1 MKLSVRFFS
10 SLYISLLCA
19 CASSSVT
26 ATQTDKPERWFE
38 IEVIL
43 FKQLSDKKLLKEQ
56 FPDNISSTN
65 LPQYKKHIDILTPY
79 LQPKLSGIKQFIPLC
94 GEKDAQ
100 QVFLESLQKVDTPF
114 PDIIKKIEHVDSFT
128 MPEFSTE
135 KHITLQQEH
144 KTTNITRSTPELDSN
159 SKLSNV
165 TTEKA
170 ELKASQHL
178 LDNNKG
184 SGVEQS
190 KFVFDF
196 QEEALA
202 SPLFSTQNICI
213 ITRKDIEQL
222 FTDGQLTNFQ
232 LDAFDVE
239 ALPTKL
245 NASGA
250 HISNTPYLIA
260 NESLQL
266 AGIKQRLQWS
276 KEFKPL
282 LHFGWRQVGV
292 TRDKATPIKLFAGKH
307 LNSQYQQ
314 ALNDYQSALN
324 DAILAEQLTFQ
335 HLNNVEQHEV
345 DSATVQIEQKK
356 QSNNNYAEIK
366 QQQLTQLFNDLK
378 NIESADINSL
388 IGDIELQTFDELT
401 TINEA
406 SVNEYKQLNVGSPP
420 KEPLQPWFLD
430 GFFKVHLDHYLYIT
444 ADFNVLGQS
453 LVKSTNND
461 SDKVDVRV
469 INFSQNK
476 RVITGEIHYF
486 DHPYIGMI
494 VQIRRFDPSK
504 PKEDAVTQVVN

>member
-10 SLYISLLCA
+10 LLYISLLCA
-19 CASSSVT
+19 SVSISVS
-26 ATQTDKPERWFE
+26 ATQTKKPERWFE

-56 FPDNISSTN
+56 FPDNISSVN
-65 LPQYKKHIDILTPY
+65 LPQYKKYFDLLTPY
-79 LQPKLSGIKQFIPLC
+79 LQPNLSGIKQFIPLC
-94 GEKDAQ
+94 SKKDPQ
-100 QVFLESLQKVDTPF
+100 NVFLESLQNVNTPF
-114 PDIIKKIEHVDSFT
+114 SNVIKAIEYFDRFNMSEFT
-128 MPEFSTE
+128 TE
-135 KHITLQQEH
+135 TKAITQQNH
-144 KTTNITRSTPELDSN
+144 KVEGVNPRNVELDSATVEKTELN
-159 SKLSNV
+159 SFKDV
-165 TTEKA
+165 
-170 ELKASQHL
+170 LKS
-178 LDNNKG
+178 NKG
-184 SGVEQS
+184 SLSLPLQS
-190 KFVFDF
+190 GFNFDLKK
-196 QEEALA
+196 EALA

-213 ITRKDIEQL
+213 ITRKDIEEL
-222 FTDGQLTNFQ
+222 FIDGQLANFQ

-266 AGIKQRLQWS
+266 ADIKRRLQWS

-314 ALNDYQSALN
+314 ALNDYQSAL
-324 DAILAEQLTFQ
+324 DGAILAEQLTFQ
-335 HLNNVEQHEV
+335 HLKNVEQHEV
-345 DSATVQIEQKK
+345 DKATVQIEQEK
-356 QSNNNYAEIK
+356 QSKNNYAEIK
-366 QQQLTQLFNDLK
+366 QQQLTQVFNDLK
-378 NIESADINSL
+378 SIESTDINSL

-406 SVNEYKQLNVGSPP
+406 SMNEYKQLNLGSPP

-444 ADFNVLGQS
+444 ADFNILGQS
-453 LVKSTNND
+453 PVKSTNND
-461 SDKVDVRV
+461 SDKVDARV

>member
-10 SLYISLLCA
+10 LLYISLLCA
-19 CASSSVT
+19 SVSVST
-26 ATQTDKPERWFE
+26 SATQAKKPERWFE

-56 FPDNISSTN
+56 FPDSISSVN
-65 LPQYKKHIDILTPY
+65 LPQYKKHFDLLTPY
-79 LQPKLSGIKQFIPLC
+79 LQPNLTGIKQFIPLC
-94 GEKDAQ
+94 SEKDAQ
-100 QVFLESLQKVDTPF
+100 NVFFESLQKINNPF
-114 PDIIKKIEHVDSFT
+114 SNVIKAIEHIDRFNMSEFT
-128 MPEFSTE
+128 TE
-135 KHITLQQEH
+135 TKAITQQNH
-144 KTTNITRSTPELDSN
+144 KVEGVNP
-159 SKLSNV
+159 SNV
-165 TTEKA
+165 EFDRATVEETELNTFKDILNSNKDSLSLA
-170 ELKASQHL
+170 LQSGFNFDLKK
-178 LDNNKG
+178 D
-184 SGVEQS
+184 
-190 KFVFDF
+190 
-196 QEEALA
+196 ALA

-213 ITRKDIEQL
+213 ITRKDIEEL
-222 FTDGQLTNFQ
+222 FTDEQLTNFQ

-250 HISNTPYLIA
+250 HISNAPYLIA

-266 AGIKQRLQWS
+266 ADIKQRLQWS

-292 TRDKATPIKLFAGKH
+292 TRDKAIPLKLFAGKH

-314 ALNDYQSALN
+314 ALNDYQSALD

-335 HLNNVEQHEV
+335 HLNNVEQHEI
-345 DSATVQIEQKK
+345 DRATVQVEQEKLSK
-356 QSNNNYAEIK
+356 NNYTEIK

-378 NIESADINSL
+378 SIESADINSL
-388 IGDIELQTFDELT
+388 IGDIELQKLDELT
-401 TINEA
+401 TITEV
-406 SVNEYKQLNVGSPP
+406 SMNEYKQINLGSPP

-461 SDKVDVRV
+461 SDKVDVRA

>member
-19 CASSSVT
+19 SVSVGVS
-26 ATQTDKPERWFE
+26 ATQTKKTERWFE
-38 IEVIL
+38 IEVVL

-56 FPDNISSTN
+56 FPDNISLVN
-65 LPQYKKHIDILTPY
+65 LPQYKKHFDLLTPY
-79 LQPKLSGIKQFIPLC
+79 LQPNLSGIKQFLPLC
-94 GEKDAQ
+94 SENDEQ
-100 QVFLESLQKVDTPF
+100 NIFLEPLQKINTPF
-114 PDIIKKIEHVDSFT
+114 SDVIKAIEHVDSFN
-128 MPEFSTE
+128 MPEFTTE
-135 KHITLQQEH
+135 TKAITQQDH
-144 KTTNITRSTPELDSN
+144 KVEDVNPSNVELDSATVEKTELN
-159 SKLSNV
+159 SFKDILNS
-165 TTEKA
+165 
-170 ELKASQHL
+170 
-178 LDNNKG
+178 NKG
-184 SGVEQS
+184 SLAILQQS
-190 KFVFDF
+190 GFNFDLKK
-196 QEEALA
+196 ETLA

-222 FTDGQLTNFQ
+222 FTDEQLTNFQ

-266 AGIKQRLQWS
+266 ADIKQRLQWS

-292 TRDKATPIKLFAGKH
+292 TRDKAVPIKLFAGKH
-307 LNSQYQQ
+307 LNSQYQK
-314 ALNDYQSALN
+314 ALNDYQSALD

-335 HLNNVEQHEV
+335 HLNNVEQQEV
-345 DSATVQIEQKK
+345 DSATVQIGQEK
-356 QSNNNYAEIK
+356 QSKNNYAEIK
-366 QQQLTQLFNDLK
+366 QQQLTQLFNDIK
-378 NIESADINSL
+378 SIESADIHSL
-388 IGDIELQTFDELT
+388 VGDIELQTFDELT

-406 SVNEYKQLNVGSPP
+406 KINEDKQLNVGSPP

-461 SDKVDVRV
+461 SDKVDARV

-476 RVITGEIHYF
+476 RAITGEIHYF

-504 PKEDAVTQVVN
+504 PKEDAVTQVIN